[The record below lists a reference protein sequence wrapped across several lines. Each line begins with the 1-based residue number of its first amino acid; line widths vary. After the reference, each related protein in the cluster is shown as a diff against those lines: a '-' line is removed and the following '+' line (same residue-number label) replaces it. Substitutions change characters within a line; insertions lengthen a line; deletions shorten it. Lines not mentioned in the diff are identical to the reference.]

1 LNQAGLLTYSRFC
14 RLPENSVAKY
24 DATFTE
30 HTAAGTVTE
39 LHRFPFYPDK
49 EFQPDT
55 CFECK
60 DSLFFLRIASF
71 FVFLQKIMGRI
82 LAIDYGSKR
91 VGLAVTD
98 PLNMFAQSLDTV
110 PVHEVLLYLQKY
122 CAKESVERFIVGRA
136 LQMNGEESNSMQYIH
151 AFVKTLSKQFPEIPV
166 TFVDERFTSVLA
178 QKTMIDAGLKKKDR
192 QVKATVDKIAAT
204 IILQT
209 YLESNR

>member
-1 LNQAGLLTYSRFC
+1 
-14 RLPENSVAKY
+14 
-24 DATFTE
+24 
-30 HTAAGTVTE
+30 
-39 LHRFPFYPDK
+39 
-49 EFQPDT
+49 
-55 CFECK
+55 
-60 DSLFFLRIASF
+60 
-71 FVFLQKIMGRI
+71 MGRI

-98 PLNMFAQSLDTV
+98 PLKMFAQSLDTV
-110 PVHEVLLYLQKY
+110 PVHEIMTYLRNY
-122 CAKESVERFIVGRA
+122 CTKEPVELFVVGKA
-136 LQMNGEESNSMQYIH
+136 LQMNGNESASMTYIH
-151 AFVKTLSKQFPEIPV
+151 AFVKNLNKQFPQIPV